1 MLMRAD
7 LSVLF
12 VVDVQ
17 ERLLPAMADPGAVE
31 AGERRHGRPDPL
43 RVVLGDEERHAQAP
57 RAAHEPRHAGLD
69 GAGVGHGRE
78 QAFLYVDDEQ
88 DREIRAHQH
97 AAGS

>member
-31 AGERRHGRPDPL
+31 AGAARLMRGARRLGVPL
-43 RVVLGDEERHAQAP
+43 LVTEHYPQGIGPTVAWG
-57 RAAHEPRHAGLD
+57 G
-69 GAGVGHGRE
+69 GG
-78 QAFLYVDDEQ
+78 
-88 DREIRAHQH
+88 
-97 AAGS
+97 